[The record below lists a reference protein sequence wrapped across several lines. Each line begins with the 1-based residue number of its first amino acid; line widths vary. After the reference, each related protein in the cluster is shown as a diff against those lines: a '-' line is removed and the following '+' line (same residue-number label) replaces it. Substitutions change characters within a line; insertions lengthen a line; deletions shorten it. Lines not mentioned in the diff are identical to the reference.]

1 MAWTLGNEEGL
12 TTPWANDSNVAV
24 SMDMR
29 ALNRTTR
36 STQATIMDSSNAA
49 PTKALRT
56 AWAWNFSSL
65 ASLRWSAR
73 SPTKMAM
80 ARDFCEKSRWL
91 SVAR

>member
-1 MAWTLGNEEGL
+1 
-12 TTPWANDSNVAV
+12 
-24 SMDMR
+24 MDMR

-73 SPTKMAM
+73 SPTEMAM

>member
-1 MAWTLGNEEGL
+1 
-12 TTPWANDSNVAV
+12 
-24 SMDMR
+24 
-29 ALNRTTR
+29 
-36 STQATIMDSSNAA
+36 MDSSNAA

-56 AWAWNFSSL
+56 ACAWNFSSL
-65 ASLRWSAR
+65 ASLRWSAS